1 MLQLFWG
8 ILNLFLVLSFFF
20 FIIAILVRGRKFLI
34 GYNKLFT
41 IPVLILGIFGVLSS
55 KKDEDKIIPGYKGMA
70 TMETISVAKN
80 LSNNIS
86 LILVRDKETGQLI
99 HERSYSTVHGF
110 VMGLDWDHLV
120 VIENRE
126 TLQIRGMLHWK
137 FMGNLVFSQSK
148 VFEVRKEKSN

>member
-1 MLQLFWG
+1 MIQLLWG

-20 FIIAILVRGRKFLI
+20 FLIGTLIRGRKFLM

-41 IPVLILGIFGVLSS
+41 VPVLLLGIFGVLSS
-55 KKDEDKIIPGYKGMA
+55 KKDEDKKTPVYKGMA

-80 LSNNIS
+80 ISNNIS

-99 HERSYSTVHGF
+99 QERSYSTVHGF

-148 VFEVRKEKSN
+148 VFEVRKDKLN

>member
-20 FIIAILVRGRKFLI
+20 FIIAILVRGRKFLT

-55 KKDEDKIIPGYKGMA
+55 KNDEDKIIPGYNGMA
-70 TMETISVAKN
+70 TMETISVAN
-80 LSNNIS
+80 NISNNIS

-120 VIENRE
+120 VIENKD
-126 TLQIRGMLHWK
+126 TLQIRGVLHWK

-148 VFEVRKEKSN
+148 VFEVRKEKLN